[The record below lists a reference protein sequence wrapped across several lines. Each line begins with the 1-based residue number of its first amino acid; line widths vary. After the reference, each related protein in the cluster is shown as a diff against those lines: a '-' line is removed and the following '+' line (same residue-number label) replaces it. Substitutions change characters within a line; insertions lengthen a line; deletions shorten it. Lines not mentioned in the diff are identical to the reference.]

1 MPNSATKISDGV
13 YWVGVNDHDTPFFEG
28 LWALPKGMSYNAYLV
43 RGEEKTALIELT
55 KTTYTDEFIG
65 RVEEIIPL
73 NEVDY
78 IIHNHMEPD
87 HTGAIPA
94 VYKLCPQAE
103 VLCTAK
109 AKAFLDQ
116 FYGEGGRV
124 TAVKDGDSIDLG
136 GKTLKF
142 LSYPWLHWPDTMFTY
157 LAEDKVLFSCD
168 AFGGYGAVD
177 DALFDDEMDLEAY
190 WPEAKR
196 YLGTIVASYLQHV
209 VKAIDKWVKGGMGI
223 DILCPSHGPVYR
235 QNPMAIISRY
245 QEWAKNEKQAK
256 VVMIV
261 GSMWGN
267 THKMGEIVRRRL
279 EEKDIEVKYF
289 DAASAESGA
298 ILGEMLNA
306 GGIVFGARTYDANI
320 YPKLEYYLMLF
331 KDKKK
336 NGYPV
341 GVFTQNSWNVSVLP
355 KMEAYLKDMKAEI
368 IQPEV
373 VGHGSPNTEV
383 TAALRQMADNLAMRI
398 TNPCACPLP
407 G

>member
-1 MPNSATKISDGV
+1 MPNCATRIIDEV
-13 YWVGVNDHDTPFFEG
+13 YWVGVNDHETPCFEG

-43 RGEEKTALIELT
+43 RGKEKTALIELT

-65 RVEEIIPL
+65 RVEEIVPL
-73 NEVDY
+73 SEVDY

-94 VYKLCPQAE
+94 VYKLCPGAE
-103 VLCTAK
+103 ILCTAK
-109 AKAFLDQ
+109 AKTFLDQ
-116 FYGEGGRV
+116 FYGEGERV

-136 GKTLKF
+136 GRTLKF

-157 LAEDKVLFSCD
+157 LVEDKVLFSCD

-177 DALFDDEMDLEAY
+177 EALFDDEMDLEPY
-190 WPEAKR
+190 WPEARR

-223 DILCPSHGPVYR
+223 DVLCPSHGPVYR

-245 QEWAKNEKQAK
+245 QEWAKNDKKAK

-267 THKMGEIVRRRL
+267 THKMGEVVHRRL
-279 EEKDIEVKYF
+279 EEKGIEVKYF
-289 DAASAESGA
+289 DAASAEPGA

-306 GGIVFGARTYDANI
+306 GGIVFGAPTYDANI

-331 KDKKK
+331 KSKKK

-373 VGHGSPNTEV
+373 VGHGAPNQEV
-383 TAALRQMADNLAMRI
+383 TEALRQLADNLAARI
-398 TNPCACPLP
+398 TDPCVCSPA
-407 G
+407 

>member
-1 MPNSATKISDGV
+1 MPNCATKISDGV

-109 AKAFLDQ
+109 AKTFLDQ
-116 FYGEGGRV
+116 FYGEGERV
-124 TAVKDGDSIDLG
+124 TAVKDGDTIDLG

-177 DALFDDEMDLEAY
+177 EALFDDEMDLEAY
-190 WPEAKR
+190 WPEARR

-245 QEWAKNEKQAK
+245 QEWAKNEKEAK

-279 EEKDIEVKYF
+279 EDKGIEVKYF

-306 GGIVFGARTYDANI
+306 GGIVFGAPTYDANI

-336 NGYPV
+336 KGYPV

-355 KMEAYLKDMKAEI
+355 KMEAYLNDMKAEI

-373 VGHGSPNTEV
+373 VGHGAPNAEV
-383 TAALRQMADNLAMRI
+383 SEALQQMADNLAMRI

-407 G
+407 